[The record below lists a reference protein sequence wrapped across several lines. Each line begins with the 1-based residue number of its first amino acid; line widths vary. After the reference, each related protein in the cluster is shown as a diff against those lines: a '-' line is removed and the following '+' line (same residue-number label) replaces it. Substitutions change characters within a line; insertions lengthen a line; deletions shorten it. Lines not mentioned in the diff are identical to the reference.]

1 MNHKKHIN
9 TRIEKGG
16 NMKFW
21 KKENSNILDND
32 AIKSILNDEN
42 VIISS
47 DTKRENR
54 IPPGQHETN
63 KWPVLHYG
71 SVQKIDTRDWSFKIS
86 GLVEEE
92 KELSFVDFI
101 KLPQSQVFSDIHCV
115 TTWSQLNN
123 LWKGVAAT
131 TLKEV
136 VNILP
141 EAKYVLIHAEK
152 DFTTNLTLEDFFS
165 PDVIFATS
173 HNNQPLNA
181 KHGGPV
187 RLVVPLLYFWK
198 SAKWVTG
205 VEFLGE
211 DKRGFWESNGY
222 HNHGDP
228 WLEERYSWQESD

>member
-1 MNHKKHIN
+1 L
-9 TRIEKGG
+9 
-16 NMKFW
+16 KFW
-21 KKENSNILDND
+21 KKSKNNILDNNT
-32 AIKSILNDEN
+32 IKTILADEKI
-42 VIISS
+42 VISS
-47 DTKRENR
+47 DTKRDNR
-54 IPPGQHETN
+54 IPPGQHETT

-92 KELSFVDFI
+92 KEFKFSDFMG
-101 KLPQSQVFSDIHCV
+101 LPQSQVFSDIHCV
-115 TTWSQLNN
+115 TSWSQLNN
-123 LWKGVAAT
+123 LWEGVAAI
-131 TLKEV
+131 TLKNV

-141 EAKYVLIHAEK
+141 EAKYILIHAEK
-152 DFTTNLTLEDFFS
+152 NFTTNLALEDFFS

-173 HNNQPLNA
+173 HNGQPLNA

-205 VEFLGE
+205 VEFLAE

-228 WLEERYSWQESD
+228 WTEERYSWQEKD